1 MAIDMMSDVV
11 QKVVQKLDQ
20 GMTEKSLGKPY
31 LSSHN
36 YRAKEFNRSFVKIIN
51 IVDSKRRLA
60 FIDGGNQEL
69 VGAPNFS
76 IQVNRVCFSLF
87 EGRKRIH
94 DENIPHKIEFF
105 SATFAVFKDEKIFY
119 ETSIFPVSST
129 FSALVPNEDDLSFDS
144 TDRRLMVGTARA
156 DIARVASIARRFAE
170 WTFARQVVANWLEEG
185 DVLVMDGTLRTAF
198 RNESKYAKEAYR
210 IAKSKGVIYS
220 GFAKTSRL
228 LTTTGLSLIGA
239 VQKLAADAKA
249 GPIWSY
255 HPIAESLTVEHEGSI
270 FIVKLNENSN
280 RIYRYEI
287 QAEQSKQLKADQLN
301 EVLSQIALNSADA
314 SFPGY
319 PYGLMDVDANARVR
333 YDEVETYRIMFLSE
347 ISKMGSWQKFLRHMQ
362 ADDAH
367 TVLNGLR
374 GA

>member
-1 MAIDMMSDVV
+1 MAIVMMNDVV
-11 QKVVQKLDQ
+11 QKVVQNLDQ
-20 GMTEKSLGKPY
+20 VMGEKKLGKPY

-36 YRAKEFNRSFVKIIN
+36 YRAKEFDRSFFKPLR
-51 IVDSKRRLA
+51 IVDSKRKLA
-60 FIDGGNQEL
+60 FVDGGNQEL

-76 IQVNRVCFSLF
+76 IQVNRVCFNLF

-94 DENIPHKIEFF
+94 DESITHKIEFF

-119 ETSIFPVSST
+119 ETSIFPVAST
-129 FSALVPNEDDLSFDS
+129 FSNLVPDENDLSFDS

-170 WTFARQVVANWLEEG
+170 WTFARQVVANWLEER

-198 RNESKYAKEAYR
+198 QNESKYAKEAYR

-220 GFAKTSRL
+220 GFAKASRL
-228 LTTTGLSLIGA
+228 LTTSGLSLMGA
-239 VQKLAADAKA
+239 LQKLSSEAKV
-249 GPIWSY
+249 GPIWY
-255 HPIAESLTVEHEGSI
+255 YYPIAESMSPEHEGAI
-270 FIVKLNENSN
+270 FVVKLSENSS
-280 RIYRYEI
+280 RIYRCEI
-287 QAEQSKQLKADQLN
+287 NAEQATGLEAGELN
-301 EVLSQIALNSADA
+301 EVFGQLALNSADA

-319 PYGLMDVDANARVR
+319 PYGLMDVDSNARVR

-347 ISKMGSWQKFLRHMQ
+347 ISKRGSWQKFLRHMQ

-367 TVLNGLR
+367 TVLNSLR
-374 GA
+374 GV

>member
-11 QKVVQKLDQ
+11 QKVVQNLDQ
-20 GMTEKSLGKPY
+20 VMAEKSLGKPY

-36 YRAKEFNRSFVKIIN
+36 YRAQDFNRSFFKPIN
-51 IVDSKRRLA
+51 IVNSRKRLA
-60 FIDGGNQEL
+60 FVDGGNQEL

-76 IQVNRVCFSLF
+76 IQVNRVCFNLF

-94 DENIPHKIEFF
+94 DERIPHKTEFF
-105 SATFAVFKDEKIFY
+105 STTFAVFKEEKIFY
-119 ETSIFPVSST
+119 DTSIFPVASA

-170 WTFARQVVANWLEEG
+170 WTFARHVVENWLEEG

-198 RNESKYAKEAYR
+198 QNESKYSKEAFR
-210 IAKSKGVIYS
+210 IANSKGVVYS

-239 VQKLAADAKA
+239 LQKLAADAKA
-249 GPIWSY
+249 GPIWHY
-255 HPIAESLTVEHEGSI
+255 YPIAESLSPEHEASI

-287 QAEQSKQLKADQLN
+287 QAEQAKRLEADLLN
-301 EVLSQIALNSADA
+301 EVLSQLSLNSVDA

-367 TVLNGLR
+367 TVLNSLR
-374 GA
+374 GV